1 MSENFNGPLHEMA
14 RTTPTQYLNDSCAV
28 SELEYALARGV
39 SGATS
44 NPVIVLNTLK
54 KEMHLWRE
62 HIAQIVCD
70 NPTWHETRIAW
81 KVYEDLGL
89 NGARMLLPVFEASGG
104 VLGRLS
110 IQTDPAA
117 YNDAEATLAQAMYFA
132 GLAPNI
138 QVKIPC
144 TAAGI
149 SIIEE
154 ATFRGVN
161 LNVTVS
167 FCVPQVL
174 AIGESIERGL
184 CRREAAGHDVSK
196 MRPYA
201 TMMVG
206 RLDDW
211 LKVVAKKQSIAID
224 PEHLEWPGVAAFKRA
239 TELFAERGYRTRML
253 SAAYRNFLHW
263 TEFVGGDVALTIPWD
278 WQVKF
283 NDSGVRPDPRM
294 HLPVDPGILRS
305 LSTALPEFRRAYEP
319 DGMSVREF
327 DTFGATV
334 RTLRTF
340 ISGWHDFVAVVRDFM
355 LPDPDR

>member
-1 MSENFNGPLHEMA
+1 MTNQFNGPLHEMA
-14 RTTPTQYLNDSCAV
+14 CTTPTQYLNDSCAV

-62 HIAQIVCD
+62 RIARIVHD

-81 KVYEDLGL
+81 QVYEELAL
-89 NGARMLLPVFEASGG
+89 NGARMLLPVFEGSGG
-104 VLGRLS
+104 RLGRLS

-117 YNDAEATLAQAMYFA
+117 YNDAETTLRQAMHFA
-132 GLAPNI
+132 GLAPNM

-144 TAAGI
+144 TAAGV
-149 SIIEE
+149 SIIED

-167 FCVPQVL
+167 FSVPQVL
-174 AIGESIERGL
+174 AIGEAIERGL
-184 CRREAAGHDVSK
+184 RRREAAGFDVST

-211 LKVVAKKQSIAID
+211 LKVVVKKDSIAID
-224 PEHLEWPGVAAFKRA
+224 PGHLEWPGVAAFKRA
-239 TELFAERGYRTRML
+239 AQIFAERGYRTRML

-263 TEFVGGDVALTIPWD
+263 TEFVGAEVALTIPWD

-283 NDSGVRPDPRM
+283 NDSEVRPERRM
-294 HLPVDPGILRS
+294 HVPVDPKILDVLNTGI
-305 LSTALPEFRRAYEP
+305 PEFRRAYEP

-327 DTFGATV
+327 DSFGATV

>member
-1 MSENFNGPLHEMA
+1 MTTKFNGPLHEMA
-14 RTTPTQYLNDSCAV
+14 STTPTQYLNDSCAV

-62 HIAQIVCD
+62 RIAQIVRD
-70 NPTWHETRIAW
+70 HPTWHETRIAW
-81 KVYEDLGL
+81 QIYEELGL
-89 NGARMLLPVFEASGG
+89 NGARMLLPVFEGSGG

-110 IQTDPAA
+110 MQTDPAA
-117 YNDAEATLAQAMYFA
+117 YNDAETMLAQATYFA

-144 TAAGI
+144 TSAGV

-154 ATFRGVN
+154 ATFRGIN

-174 AIGESIERGL
+174 AIGDAIERGL
-184 CRREAAGHDVSK
+184 RRREAAGHDVSK

-211 LKVVAKKQSIAID
+211 LKVVVKKESIVID
-224 PEHLEWPGVAAFKRA
+224 PAHLEWPGVAAFKRA
-239 TELFAERGYRTRML
+239 TQIFAERGYRTRML

-263 TEFVGGDVALTIPWD
+263 TEFVGADVALTIPWD

-283 NDSGVRPDPRM
+283 NDSDVRPEPRM
-294 HLPVDPGILRS
+294 HLPVDPAILHS
-305 LSTALPEFRRAYEP
+305 LSSTIPEFRRAYEP

-327 DTFGATV
+327 DSFGATV

-340 ISGWHDFVAVVRDFM
+340 ISGWHDFVAIVRDFM

>member
-1 MSENFNGPLHEMA
+1 MTSAFNGPLHEMA
-14 RTTPTQYLNDSCAV
+14 STTPTQYLNDSCAV

-54 KEMHLWRE
+54 KEMHLWRDR
-62 HIAQIVCD
+62 IAAIVRD
-70 NPTWHETRIAW
+70 NPTWSETRIAW
-81 KVYEDLGL
+81 QVYEELAL

-104 VLGRLS
+104 QLGRLS

-117 YNDAEATLAQAMYFA
+117 YNDAETTLRQAMYFA
-132 GLAPNI
+132 GLAPNM

-144 TAAGI
+144 TAAGV

-154 ATFRGVN
+154 ATYRGVN

-174 AIGESIERGL
+174 AIGEAIERGL
-184 CRREAAGHDVSK
+184 RRREADGRDVST

-211 LKVVAKKQSIAID
+211 LKVVAKKESVAID
-224 PEHLEWPGVAAFKRA
+224 PSHLEWPGVACFKRA
-239 TELFAERGYRTRML
+239 AQIFAERVYRTRML

-263 TEFVGGDVALTIPWD
+263 TEFVGADVALTIPWD

-283 NDSGVRPDPRM
+283 NDSGVRPERRM
-294 HLPVDPGILRS
+294 QLPVDSAILDE
-305 LSTALPEFRRAYEP
+305 LNTKLPEFRRSYEP

-327 DTFGATV
+327 DSFGATV